1 MASAA
6 ASVHEF
12 GLGRS
17 SSLGLTD
24 KGLQVDEKASDRSL
38 AYLNEAGKGEDKLH
52 FGL

>member
-1 MASAA
+1 MASA

-17 SSLGLTD
+17 SSRLTD